1 MTDGIEEL
9 LKSEKIKTLKPN
21 ECALFYDEKE
31 GKLVGICNKDGK
43 LEITFAKKIEEI

>member
-1 MTDGIEEL
+1 MTEEIEEL

-21 ECALFYDEKE
+21 ECALFYDEKK

-43 LEITFAKKIEEI
+43 LEIAFAKKIEEI